1 MSDFRGSLNINYYF
15 FSHLRFTSFALQAE
29 ITERC
34 VGTFSAILAYSDLV
48 GNLGY
53 GEFSN
58 EREIASV
65 QRETNY
71 NCDYANQLWLFM
83 TVEKTHCEEQ
93 NILYP
98 GRAITN
104 ANIPLNVSYQR
115 KKCLLN

>member
-1 MSDFRGSLNINYYF
+1 MIF
-15 FSHLRFTSFALQAE
+15 FSHLLFTSFALKAE
-29 ITERC
+29 ITERF

-53 GEFSN
+53 GESSN

-71 NCDYANQLWLFM
+71 NSDYANQQWLFM
-83 TVEKTHCEEQ
+83 IVESEGRKTYCTLEELLQ
-93 NILYP
+93 TQIY
-98 GRAITN
+98 
-104 ANIPLNVSYQR
+104 IPLNVSYQQ